1 MEYYDKENVLS
12 NIFRG
17 GPMDWVSIH
26 RFHHQFTD
34 TNRDPH
40 SPKEGFL
47 FSHVMWIF
55 DTFYIKYKVTYTYK
69 DLISSLTMSFVTL
82 RFM

>member
-1 MEYYDKENVLS
+1 MLFYLKYDWRKNIEYFQGDPL
-12 NIFRG
+12 
-17 GPMDWVSIH
+17 DWVSIH

-34 TNRDPH
+34 SDRDPH

-55 DTFYIKYKVTYTYK
+55 DTLYIKYKVTYIGT
-69 DLISSLTMSFVTL
+69 
-82 RFM
+82 